1 MLLSPA
7 CCGFI
12 FADSVVS
19 NACGVGYI
27 RNFCFVPLQ
36 ISEGRADVPVRI
48 GKGIVQI
55 EARRTDK
62 GPIVAIAARNRW
74 KARWLAYIPLIF
86 SFDLLLAGRCAPAS
100 PAAATPQQVFCK
112 RGTGRRSRPHRKG
125 HRSERGKKARQG
137 PQRCKRRPQSH
148 NQSGYY
154 RTIIHQA
161 SMSSEIRWLSEG

>member
-62 GPIVAIAARNRW
+62 GPIVAVAARNRR

-112 RGTGRRSRPHRKG
+112 RGTGRRSSSQRKG
-125 HRSERGKKARQG
+125 HSSDRGKKDRQG
-137 PQRCKRRPQSH
+137 PQRCSGRPQSH
-148 NQSGYY
+148 NRSGYC
-154 RTIIHQA
+154 
-161 SMSSEIRWLSEG
+161 

>member
-55 EARRTDK
+55 EARRTDMES
-62 GPIVAIAARNRW
+62 IVAVAARNRR

-112 RGTGRRSRPHRKG
+112 RGTGRRPSSHWKG
-125 HRSERGKKARQG
+125 HRPDGGKKDRHG
-137 PQRCKRRPQSH
+137 VHCCSCRPQSH
-148 NQSGYY
+148 NRSGYC
-154 RTIIHQA
+154 
-161 SMSSEIRWLSEG
+161 

>member
-62 GPIVAIAARNRW
+62 GPIVAVAARNRR

-112 RGTGRRSRPHRKG
+112 RGTGRRPSPHWKG
-125 HRSERGKKARQG
+125 HSSDRGKKDRQG
-137 PQRCKRRPQSH
+137 PHCCRRRPQAH
-148 NQSGYY
+148 NRSGYC
-154 RTIIHQA
+154 
-161 SMSSEIRWLSEG
+161 